1 MHDSE
6 RRAEL
11 LEKFKCDRM
20 LAHIALFPHRHKE
33 ESPPFHEEVV
43 ELFNCPAPLVALEAF
58 RGGAKSTLI
67 EEHVILKAL
76 FKEEE
81 FILIVGNSWSS
92 ACERLASIR
101 QEFETNDALIDLF
114 GDQKSAPWAADEI
127 VLANGVKVQAVGAR
141 QSMRGIKHNSE
152 RPTCAVIDDL
162 EDEENVATEE
172 SRRKTERWLN
182 GTLRPALNPKIG
194 NIRFIGT
201 ALHPKALIEK
211 KCADPEWVSRKFPV
225 VYLDEETGE
234 ERSTWADRFPLEWVQ
249 KLRQDYVNS
258 GNLIEFEQ
266 EYMCRAEDVA
276 GKPFQA
282 NMIKIAAAPA
292 HYLPIEIVV
301 DPARTTKARSARTGY
316 VAASW
321 MNNKLIVHEAL
332 GAFHK
337 PDEMINTI
345 FEWNARFRPVNI
357 GVESNSLEEFIMQ
370 PLRAKSLDKGISLPI
385 VDLRAP
391 RDKIDFIKGLQPFYM
406 SGSVTH
412 AKPLSDLENELLQFP
427 TGRMDVPNALAYLLR
442 MRAGRTVYE
451 DFTSEHIAPV
461 IEIHGASPRW
471 LLIATRPAMTAAALV
486 QYAGGTFRVYHDWV
500 IDKPVMEALPDILR
514 EATMLGEG
522 QVKIAAPLEE
532 FDRYM
537 NQGLPAAARRDDVV
551 LTRTALAAKNEG
563 VLKEWLTKRN
573 HGEPAVLIAD
583 EARWTINGLAR
594 GYARRLEKGG
604 VLGQLPVDNQ
614 YRVLIEAIEAF
625 VGWMENASKSSDNGM
640 PVRYNVAPDGRRYIT
655 SLPGR
660 S

>member
-6 RRAEL
+6 RRQEL
-11 LEKFKCDRM
+11 LEKFKRDRM

-43 ELFNCPAPLVALEAF
+43 ELFNSSAPLVALEAF

-67 EEHVILKAL
+67 EEHVILKAM

-172 SRRKTERWLN
+172 SRRKTERWLT
-182 GTLRPALNPKIG
+182 GTLRPALNPKTG

-225 VYLDEETGE
+225 VYFDEETGE
-234 ERSTWADRFPLEWVQ
+234 EKPTWPDRFPLEWVQ
-249 KLRQDYVNS
+249 KLRQDYLNS

-282 NMIKIAAAPA
+282 SMIKVAAAPA

-385 VDLRAP
+385 TDLRAP
-391 RDKIDFIKGLQPFYM
+391 SDKIDFIKGLQPFYM
-406 SGSVTH
+406 SGGVTH
-412 AKPLSDLENELLQFP
+412 AKPLPDLENELLQFP

-451 DFTSEHIAPV
+451 DFTSEHIAPI

-471 LLIATRPAMTAAALV
+471 LVIATRPAMTAAALV

-537 NQGLPAAARRDDVV
+537 NQGLPAAARRDDVA

-573 HGEPAVLIAD
+573 HGEPALLVAD

-625 VGWMENASKSSDNGM
+625 VGWMENASKTSDNGM
-640 PVRYNVAPDGRRYIT
+640 PVRYSTAPDGRRYIT